1 MHLRFAK
8 VCFLFA
14 LVDVCFVLRLRIVGE
29 EVKLENDE
37 GGLVNKLFD
46 DGKEIKLETIL
57 KKFGDKN

>member
-1 MHLRFAK
+1 
-8 VCFLFA
+8 
-14 LVDVCFVLRLRIVGE
+14 VGE